1 MSVSFCIFIH
11 FPKTEAVKGVK
22 IKYCSY
28 LECRYV
34 RLCRPAPCTDH
45 KNADRESKN
54 IPMKAEQGGGDSI
67 RKGAET
73 LQNI

>member
-11 FPKTEAVKGVK
+11 FPETETVKGVK

-28 LECRYV
+28 LECRHV
-34 RLCRPAPCTDH
+34 RLCRSAPCTDH

-54 IPMKAEQGGGDSI
+54 IPIKAELGGGDSI
-67 RKGAET
+67 CKGAET